1 MIWKCTRLNCILAPR
16 FRKFGQLWPSN
27 NEEDGDDNDDNDD
40 DCGLSLE
47 GDNREADKADEIW
60 AVPHQKDKVWS
71 DHLKNF
77 FFGPKPL
84 S

>member
-47 GDNREADKADEIW
+47 GDNREADKADELCVQLLIIDLMI
-60 AVPHQKDKVWS
+60 ASLCSQ
-71 DHLKNF
+71 
-77 FFGPKPL
+77 
-84 S
+84 